1 MRLSMYLFFGLAFWL
16 TQIPQSLAQSEF
28 PCSQPWGNEFLR
40 QFLGGSDCVDAFDFL
55 PNQQPED
62 SLTHQLFIPTSWRFN
77 RPAGYIETTILAR
90 NRAIEY
96 FDEYAYEHGLAPLGP
111 TVIVFLE
118 DSTGTLGNISHT
130 AGTGVWDNMEEG
142 EPCPIILGTNALER
156 FSMEQLEFVIAHE
169 CGHCFQQ
176 INGWRKPADS
186 INWWDEGLADFY
198 ANAIYPGLNLEQ
210 VHYAEFD
217 PGRTP
222 YSYLGSDS
230 KSAGVLLEAIKNYG
244 SDTAVIQLIESVID
258 STNASGMQDALAGYF
273 LRNQWWHSFAQD
285 LVDRGI
291 SDPGGGRI
299 THGKVPVIEKQIT
312 VDTATATLSGKIAPF
327 AIRKWDV
334 SFPPGYRY
342 RITSDTD
349 SNRIRM
355 TSRPRNSGRWSE
367 GFPPSITTGCLQD
380 VTYEILPTN
389 ISKAA
394 ERLPTLSLNIRS
406 SPQEECVL
414 DLECLQGTWQLD
426 PSSAMESFVANHFNR
441 EVSDTSGVAYTNP
454 SARGSATLTIDSVGN
469 ARLQVSDFTLT
480 QNAGVDA
487 AEPIRLSST
496 LTGEGEGRFRVANR
510 PGFASYEESSTTYQ
524 LIHRIERGDSEPET
538 VFEGNYPF
546 LPYQNYRLQCSGSTL
561 RLQWTEPGVAVP
573 REIRFSRQ

>member
-1 MRLSMYLFFGLAFWL
+1 MRKSMYMLFGFALWL
-16 TQIPQSLAQSEF
+16 TQMPQSLAQSEF
-28 PCSQPWGNEFLR
+28 PCAQPWASEFLR
-40 QFLGGSDCVDAFDFL
+40 EFLGDHSCVDAIDFL
-55 PNQQPED
+55 PNQQPTD
-62 SLTHQLFIPTSWRFN
+62 GLTHRLFIPTSWRFE
-77 RPAGYIETTILAR
+77 RPADYIETTIKAR
-90 NRAIEY
+90 QRAIDY
-96 FDEYAYEHGLAPLGP
+96 FNEYALEHGLEPLGP
-111 TVIVFLE
+111 TTIIFLE
-118 DSTGTLGNISHT
+118 DSTGTNGNISHT
-130 AGTGVWDNMEEG
+130 AETGVWDNTTRD
-142 EPCPIILGTNALER
+142 EPCPIILGTKALER
-156 FSMEQLEFVIAHE
+156 FSMEQLAFVIAHE

-244 SDTAVIQLIESVID
+244 SDTSVIQLIGAVID
-258 STNASGMQDALAGYF
+258 STNAAGMQDGLAAYF
-273 LRNQWWHSFAQD
+273 TQNPWWHTFAQD

-299 THGKVPVIEKQIT
+299 THGKVPVIEKQVK
-312 VDTATATLSGKIAPF
+312 VDSSTTSLAGKINPF
-327 AIRKWDV
+327 EIRKWDV

-389 ISKAA
+389 IGKAGDQ
-394 ERLPTLSLNIRS
+394 LPNLSLSIRS
-406 SPQEECVL
+406 TPQEECVL

-426 PSSAMESFVANHFNR
+426 PSSAMESFLANHFNNQ
-441 EVSDTSGVAYTNP
+441 VSDTLGVAYTNP
-454 SARGSATLTIDSVGN
+454 NARGSAILTIDSVGN
-469 ARLQVSDFTLT
+469 ARLSVTDFTLS

-496 LTGEGEGRFRVANR
+496 LTGEGQGYFKIANR
-510 PGFASYEESSTTYQ
+510 PGFASYEESKTTYQ
-524 LIHRIERGDSEPET
+524 LVHRLQRGDAEPVT
-538 VFEGNYPF
+538 VFEDVFPF
-546 LPYQNYRLQCSGSTL
+546 LPFQNYRLQCSGSTL
-561 RLQWTEPGVAVP
+561 RLQWTELGVAVP
-573 REIRFSRQ
+573 REIRFSRK